1 MPSEYGVD
9 GGPARV
15 KCHSKRS
22 DSRGEA
28 WRVGSGWEESSEASF
43 RMRLIVGD
51 LVLKV
56 GKDMVN

>member
-1 MPSEYGVD
+1 
-9 GGPARV
+9 
-15 KCHSKRS
+15 
-22 DSRGEA
+22 
-28 WRVGSGWEESSEASF
+28 VGSGWEESSEASF